1 MKDKIL
7 EALKNVKYPGFD
19 SDIVTLGMVEEF
31 TVEGDLIRVKMK
43 QLQASDEVKQ
53 TISGNIEDALVAFNL
68 KTEVEFPS
76 APQRPQGEPG
86 LPPKKEIPGVKRILP
101 IASGKGGV
109 GKSTVSVNIALALVK
124 EGKSVGLLDL
134 DIYGPSIPT
143 MLGIKD
149 EKPMAEDGKLVPIEI
164 SGLQA
169 LSLGL
174 LIEQGQAA
182 IWRGPMVAKVVKQF
196 FYDIAWHD
204 LDYLILDLPPGTG
217 DVQLT
222 MVQSVPIFG
231 AIVVTTPQNVA
242 LADVEKAIDMFNKTD
257 APVIGIVENMSGFL
271 CPHCGEE
278 SHIFGQGGGRK
289 EAEKRGVPLLGQIP
303 LEAKITETGDSGRPI
318 VLADGKIADIFQGI
332 AREIIK
338 AD

>member
-7 EALKNVKYPGFD
+7 EALKSVKYPGFD

-31 TVEGDLIRVKMK
+31 TVEGDLIHVKMK

-68 KTEVEFPS
+68 KTEVAFPS

-149 EKPMAEDGKLVPIEI
+149 EKPMAEDGKLVPIEV

-222 MVQSVPIFG
+222 MVQSVPLFG

-318 VLADGKIADIFQGI
+318 VLADGKIAEIFQGI